1 MTTATGSP
9 QVGPLLRDWRRRRR
23 LSQLDV
29 SGRAAISTRHL
40 SFLETGRAR
49 PSREMVLHLAEELD
63 VPLRERNTLLV
74 AAGYAPVYRETPLEG
89 DDMSGVRETLD
100 QLLAGHE
107 PYPALVVDRQWNLV
121 LANRAVGLLLS
132 GVPAAL
138 LAPPVNVLRL
148 SLHPDGLSSRITN
161 FEEWSG
167 HLLSRLG
174 REVTATGDA
183 GLVALYDELG
193 ALPGVSREHH
203 VPHGDGANRL
213 MVTLR
218 MRTPLGDLAFFS
230 TVATFGTAVD
240 ITLAELSIES
250 FFPADTTTAGVLRG
264 ASQEP
269 VQSWSSSA
277 S

>member
-1 MTTATGSP
+1 MATASP
-9 QVGPLLRDWRRRRR
+9 GTLTVGPLLRDWRQRRR

-89 DDMSGVRETLD
+89 DDMATVRETLQ
-100 QLLAGHE
+100 QLLASQE
-107 PYPALVVDRQWNLV
+107 PNPALVVDRQWNLV
-121 LANRAVGLLLS
+121 LANRAVGLLTGGLS
-132 GVPAAL
+132 EAL

-148 SLHPDGLSSRITN
+148 ALHPDGLAPRITN

-174 REVTATGDA
+174 REVTATGDP
-183 GLVALYDELG
+183 GLAALYEELAG
-193 ALPGVSREHH
+193 YPGVNERELA
-203 VPHGDGANRL
+203 VPHGDGASRL

-218 MRTPLGDLAFFS
+218 LRSPMGDLAFFS

-250 FFPADTTTAGVLRG
+250 FFPADAATAAALQAASG
-264 ASQEP
+264 A
-269 VQSWSSSA
+269 A
-277 S
+277 TRA

>member
-1 MTTATGSP
+1 MAMATSTAT
-9 QVGPLLRDWRRRRR
+9 QTVGPMLRDWRQRRR

-29 SGRAAISTRHL
+29 SARAAISTRHL

-74 AAGYAPVYRETPLEG
+74 AAGYAPVYRETPLDGE
-89 DDMSGVRETLD
+89 DMAGVRRTLE

-107 PYPALVVDRQWNLV
+107 PFPALVVDRGWNLV
-121 LANRAVGLLLS
+121 LANRAVDLLLA

-138 LAPPVNVLRL
+138 LEPPVNVLRV
-148 SLHPDGLSSRITN
+148 SLHPDGLAARIAN

-174 REVTATGDA
+174 REVTATGDPRLA
-183 GLVALYDELG
+183 RLYDELA
-193 ALPGVSREHH
+193 ALPGVTTPAPP
-203 VPHGDGANRL
+203 VPHGDGAGRL

-218 MRTPLGDLAFFS
+218 LASPLGELAFFS

-240 ITLAELSIES
+240 ITLAELSIET
-250 FFPADTTTAGVLRG
+250 FFPADPVTADALR
-264 ASQEP
+264 
-269 VQSWSSSA
+269 SA
-277 S
+277 LPA

>member
-1 MTTATGSP
+1 MVTATAPGSVS
-9 QVGPLLRDWRRRRR
+9 VGPLLRGWRQRRR

-29 SGRAAISTRHL
+29 SARAAISTRHL

-74 AAGYAPVYRETPLEG
+74 AAGYAPVYQETPIEG
-89 DDMSGVRETLD
+89 DDMTAVRETLQ
-100 QLLAGHE
+100 QLLASQE
-107 PYPALVVDRQWNLV
+107 PNPALVVDRQWNLV
-121 LANRAVGLLLS
+121 LANRAVGLLLH
-132 GVPAAL
+132 GVSEAL
-138 LAPPVNVLRL
+138 LTPPVNVLRVA
-148 SLHPDGLSSRITN
+148 LHPDGLAPRILN

-174 REVTATGDA
+174 REVTATGDPELA
-183 GLVALYDELG
+183 ALYDELA
-193 ALPGVSREHH
+193 ALPGVSGKEHA
-203 VPHGDGANRL
+203 VPHGEGAGRL

-218 MRTPLGDLAFFS
+218 LKGPSGDLSFFS

-250 FFPADTTTAGVLRG
+250 FFPADPQTATVLR
-264 ASQEP
+264 
-269 VQSWSSSA
+269 SA
-277 S
+277 

>member
-1 MTTATGSP
+1 MASAAVPGSLTI
-9 QVGPLLRDWRRRRR
+9 GSLLRGWRQRRR

-29 SGRAAISTRHL
+29 SARAAISTRHL

-63 VPLRERNTLLV
+63 VPLRERNTLLM
-74 AAGYAPVYRETPLEG
+74 AAGYAPIYRETPLEG
-89 DDMSGVRETLD
+89 DEMAAVRESLE

-107 PYPALVVDRQWNLV
+107 PYPALVVDRGWNLV
-121 LANRAVGLLLS
+121 LSNRAIGLLIAGL
-132 GVPAAL
+132 PEAL

-148 SLHPDGLSSRITN
+148 SLHPDGLAPRIAN

-174 REVTATGDA
+174 REVTATGDPA
-183 GLVALYDELG
+183 LAALYDELC
-193 ALPGVSREHH
+193 ALPGVRGREPHL
-203 VPHGDGANRL
+203 PHGDGAGRL
-213 MVTLR
+213 MVTLQLK
-218 MRTPLGDLAFFS
+218 TALGDLAFFS

-250 FFPADTTTAGVLRG
+250 FFPADPATADALR
-264 ASQEP
+264 A
-269 VQSWSSSA
+269 A
-277 S
+277 LA

>member
-1 MTTATGSP
+1 MAAAGSTTTA
-9 QVGPLLRDWRRRRR
+9 VGPLLRDWRRRRR

-29 SGRAAISTRHL
+29 SARAAISTRHL

-74 AAGYAPVYRETPLEG
+74 AAGFAPIYQETPLEG
-89 DDMSGVRETLD
+89 EDMATVRETLQ
-100 QLLAGHE
+100 QLLTSQE
-107 PYPALVVDRQWNLV
+107 PNPALVVDRHWNMV
-121 LANRAVGLLLS
+121 LANRAIGLMTS
-132 GVPAAL
+132 GVSAEL
-138 LAPPVNVLRL
+138 LAPPVSVLRIA
-148 SLHPDGLSSRITN
+148 LHPDGLAPRIAN

-167 HLLSRLG
+167 HLLSRLA

-183 GLVALYDELG
+183 GLAELYDELA
-193 ALPGVSREHH
+193 ALPGVSEHEPAL
-203 VPHGDGANRL
+203 PHGDGASRL

-218 MRTPLGDLAFFS
+218 LKSPMGDLTFFS

-250 FFPADTTTAGVLRG
+250 FFPADASTAATLR
-264 ASQEP
+264 AALS
-269 VQSWSSSA
+269 
-277 S
+277 

>member
-1 MTTATGSP
+1 MATATAPGSLT
-9 QVGPLLRDWRRRRR
+9 VGPLLRGWRRRRR

-29 SGRAAISTRHL
+29 SARAAISTRHL

-74 AAGYAPVYRETPLEG
+74 AAGYAPIYRETPLEG
-89 DDMSGVRETLD
+89 DDMTAVRETLE

-107 PYPALVVDRQWNLV
+107 PYPALVIDRHWNLV
-121 LANRAVGLLLS
+121 LANRAVGLLLY
-132 GVPAAL
+132 GVPSAL

-148 SLHPDGLSSRITN
+148 SLHPDGLGPRIVN

-167 HLLSRLG
+167 HLLSRLN
-174 REVTATGDA
+174 REVTATGDPA
-183 GLVALYDELG
+183 LASLYDELC
-193 ALPGVSREHH
+193 AFPGVSDREHH
-203 VPHGDGANRL
+203 VPQPDGADRL

-218 MRTPLGDLAFFS
+218 LKTPRGDLAFFS

-250 FFPADTTTAGVLRG
+250 FFPADPATAATLR
-264 ASQEP
+264 A
-269 VQSWSSSA
+269 A
-277 S
+277 LA

>member
-1 MTTATGSP
+1 MGTAASTATP
-9 QVGPLLRDWRRRRR
+9 AVGPLLRDWRQRRR

-29 SGRAAISTRHL
+29 SARAAISTRHL

-49 PSREMVLHLAEELD
+49 PSRVMVLHLAEELD

-74 AAGYAPVYRETPLEG
+74 AAGFAPVYRETPLEG
-89 DDMSGVRETLD
+89 DDMATVRETLQ
-100 QLLAGHE
+100 QLLASQE
-107 PYPALVVDRQWNLV
+107 PTPALVVDRHWNLV
-121 LANRAVGLLLS
+121 LANRAVGLLTAGLAES
-132 GVPAAL
+132 M

-148 SLHPDGLSSRITN
+148 ALHPDGLAPRIAN

-174 REVTATGDA
+174 REVTATGDRELA
-183 GLVALYDELG
+183 GLYDELR
-193 ALPGVSREHH
+193 ALPGVSERELA
-203 VPHGDGANRL
+203 VPHGDGASRL

-218 MRTPLGDLAFFS
+218 LKSPHGDLAFFS

-250 FFPADTTTAGVLRG
+250 FFPADAATAAVVRG
-264 ASQEP
+264 TLAPDAATSP
-269 VQSWSSSA
+269 
-277 S
+277 

>member
-1 MTTATGSP
+1 MVTATATGNP

-63 VPLRERNTLLV
+63 VPLRDRNTLLV

-89 DDMSGVRETLD
+89 DDMSTVRETLE

-107 PYPALVVDRQWNLV
+107 PFPALVVDRQWNLV

-132 GVPAAL
+132 GVPASL

-161 FEEWSG
+161 FDEWSG

-264 ASQEP
+264 ASE
-269 VQSWSSSA
+269 
-277 S
+277 